1 MSLGGEMEDE
11 AMGLSPA
18 LLLPYPPSPFAPFP
32 WALPLVAQAG
42 GYPSLAAA
50 AASAR
55 WCEC

>member
-1 MSLGGEMEDE
+1 MEDE
-11 AMGLSPA
+11 AMGLSLA
-18 LLLPYPPSPFAPFP
+18 LLLPYPSSPFAPFP